1 MVTEVLQ
8 VFRELTI
15 PVRNI
20 RSVDKMLGP
29 DVFDRMRELSPDSM
43 LKQTSDFLTNW
54 LGLSLSRGISY

>member
-43 LKQTSDFLTNW
+43 LK
-54 LGLSLSRGISY
+54 